1 MKNPTDIFQFIKGVF
16 FPIRPIS
23 REHKGYLM
31 TDVTAIIYLIDFEI
45 EEGARDEVV
54 EPLGDDR
61 ILAVWHQAVVDQVF
75 HEAIPGAEVFKF
87 FFFVSCFF

>member
-1 MKNPTDIFQFIKGVF
+1 
-16 FPIRPIS
+16 
-23 REHKGYLM
+23 M
-31 TDVTAIIYLIDFEI
+31 TDVTAVIYLIDFEI
-45 EEGARDEVV
+45 KEGARDEVV

-87 FFFVSCFF
+87 IFLSLDFLKLNKLNA